1 MAKIVRFHELG
12 GSEVLKIEDVPSKQ
26 PSKDEV
32 AQIRNFLW
40 ALMFPWDFSGPNK
53 VGSAG
58 TPYREKTMNRRWHV
72 FIASAVAFALLAVP
86 IASLADDQSTTKVV
100 LLGTGNPIPDPEHSG
115 PATAIVV
122 GDRAYL
128 VDFGPGVVR
137 RAAAA
142 AAQGSSALQPTNLTI
157 VFLTHLHSDHTVGYP
172 DLIFTPWVVGRRE
185 LSVYGPEGLEEMTK
199 HILEAW
205 RQDIEIRITGLERKP
220 PLVVRAHD
228 VKPGIVY
235 KDDKVTVTAFQ
246 VAHGEWKHAFG
257 YRFDTPDRSIVVSGD
272 TSPSAELVAHCQS
285 CDVLIHEVYSLS
297 VVVPTNIMPDWDAYR
312 AKYHTSTDQLAEIAN
327 RTKPGILIL
336 YHTTTP
342 EEQLLREIQKSYH
355 GKVVVGHDLDVY

>member
-1 MAKIVRFHELG
+1 MNYMTKIVRSHELD
-12 GSEVLKIEDVPSKQ
+12 EPELLRIDHMPSKLPQ
-26 PSKDEV
+26 KTRSLNSVISRAVCVVLGPQRSRYSRLPS
-32 AQIRNFLW
+32 I
-40 ALMFPWDFSGPNK
+40 
-53 VGSAG
+53 
-58 TPYREKTMNRRWHV
+58 PYRHV
-72 FIASAVAFALLAVP
+72 FIASAVALALFAVP
-86 IASLADDQSTTKVV
+86 IASLTVGQSTTKVV
-100 LLGTGNPIPDPEHSG
+100 LLGTGNPIPDPDHSG
-115 PATAIVV
+115 PATAIIV

-137 RAAAA
+137 TAAAA
-142 AAQGSSALQPTNLTI
+142 AAQGTSALQPTNLTI
-157 VFLTHLHSDHTVGYP
+157 AFLTHLHSDHTVGYP

-185 LSVYGPEGLEEMTK
+185 LNVYGPEGLEEMTK

-205 RQDIEIRITGLERKP
+205 RQDITIRTTGLERKP
-220 PLVVRAHD
+220 PLVVHAYD

-246 VAHGEWKHAFG
+246 VSHGEWEHAFG

-285 CDVLIHEVYSLS
+285 CDVLIHEVYSPSLP
-297 VVVPTNIMPDWDAYR
+297 VPANIMPDWNAYR

-327 RTKPGILIL
+327 RTNPGILIV
-336 YHTTTP
+336 YHNTTS
-342 EEQLLREIQKSYH
+342 EKQLLREIQKNYH